1 MTTPRLAL
9 LLASFASLDL
19 AAVAMAQSGPVPYC
33 TSGISSIGCLPQMT
47 VNVQPNVAGTSGCV
61 ISTLGL
67 EGQKLGLTFYGLNN
81 SGFTPTPWAPG
92 SSSYLCVKA
101 PTARSAIMNTGGT
114 AGQCNGSL
122 SMNWDAYQL
131 GNPTALG
138 APWSAGTKLFV
149 QSWYRD
155 PLAPRGTN
163 LSDAVELTVRA
174 LTPVPCVSVLPG
186 MRLIANGSFQMG
198 SNATFTS
205 PYFSPANEK
214 PMRLVSLTQCFW
226 MGRHEVTQAEYIA
239 VMGSL
244 PRAPGLAGATLPA
257 ENITWGEARA
267 YCATLTAQQAAQ
279 FNIPFGYEYRLPTEA
294 EWEYACRAGTTSEF
308 HYGPALLC
316 TEARLTYSYHTPGN
330 CSVNSTLPVESYVP
344 NALGLYDMHGNVH
357 EWCLD
362 AFANYAPGAQVDPFV
377 SVGVDRVVRGGSWQD
392 ASSSCRSAARSQ
404 FNPLGPASS
413 VGFRVVLAPI
423 VVVP

>member
-9 LLASFASLDL
+9 LLASFALLDL
-19 AAVAMAQSGPVPYC
+19 AAVASAQSGPLPYC

-47 VNVQPNVAGTSGCV
+47 VNVQPNVTGTSGCV

-81 SGFTPTPWAPG
+81 SGFTPTPWAPA

-101 PTARSAIMNTGGT
+101 PTARIAIANTGGT

-122 SMNWDAYQL
+122 AMNWDAYQL

-174 LTPVPCVSVLPG
+174 ITPVPCVSPLPG
-186 MRLIANGSFQMG
+186 MRLIANGAFQMG

-205 PYFSPANEK
+205 PYFSFANEK
-214 PMRLVSLTQCFW
+214 PVRTVSLTQCFW
-226 MGRHEVTQAEYIA
+226 MGQHEVTQAEYIA

-244 PRAPGLAGATLPA
+244 PRAPAFAGANRPV
-257 ENITWGEARA
+257 ENVSWIEARA

-294 EWEYACRAGTTSEF
+294 EWEYVCRAGTTSEF
-308 HYGPALLC
+308 HYGPALAC
-316 TEARLTYSYHTPGN
+316 ADARQTYSYHPGGN
-330 CSVNSTLPVESYVP
+330 CGVNSTTVVESYAP
-344 NALGLYDMHGNVH
+344 NPWGLFDLHGNVS

-362 AFANYAPGAQVDPFV
+362 TFANYAPGPATNPFV
-377 SVGVDRVVRGGSWQD
+377 SVGVDRIVRGGSWAD
-392 ASSSCRSAARSQ
+392 TSSNCRSAARSWG
-404 FNPLGPASS
+404 NPFLIYNSI
-413 VGFRVVLAPI
+413 GFRVVLAPI
-423 VVVP
+423 IVVP